1 MIAKTQAEL
10 RALVR
15 FYTDTESELAK
26 FPDAAIDIQL
36 DFGLQC
42 YHAALVRTMNWVQVK
57 EYEFTTTTASSYSMP
72 LHYKTVGVDM
82 KVGSDRWVPLRRA
95 NMFSAPHL
103 PSDKRGRAQYSE
115 YLLDESQYVVL
126 HRRTQVAGQVYRL
139 RYIAPSRTITGEPTP
154 DFDYLFPNGWEEVP
168 VLEAAIRLLAKQKE
182 DDGQLRAL
190 LAAAYA
196 RMDAEAST
204 ADIYQRP
211 TAPGVFNLEIGD
223 EGEV

>member
-26 FPDAAIDIQL
+26 FPDATIDIHL

-42 YHAALVRTMNWVQVK
+42 YHAALVRTMNWVQIK
-57 EYEFTTTTASSYSMP
+57 EYEFTSTTASSYAMP
-72 LHYKTVGVDM
+72 LHYKTVGVDL
-82 KVGSDRWVPLRRA
+82 KVGTDRWVPLRRG
-95 NMFSAPHL
+95 NMFSAAHL
-103 PSDKRGRAQYSE
+103 PTDYRGRAQYSE
-115 YLLDESQYVVL
+115 YLLNETQYVVL
-126 HRRTQVAGQVYRL
+126 HRKSQVAGQVYRL

-154 DFDYLFPNGWEEVP
+154 DYDYLFPNGWEEIP
-168 VLEAAIRLLAKQKE
+168 ALEAAIRLLAKEKE
-182 DDGQLRAL
+182 DDTQLRAL
-190 LAAAYA
+190 LVSAYT

-211 TAPGVFNLEIGD
+211 AIPGTFNVELGD
-223 EGEV
+223 EREA